1 MIEAYTPTSARK
13 NLYSIIKN
21 VNEQRK
27 PVMIDAADGNEEK
40 SAVVIGKQDWE
51 SIEETLYLVQTGT
64 MEKVQQREKDNS
76 GFTDLDDIDWD
87 EL

>member
-64 MEKVQQREKDNS
+64 MEKVQQREKDGS

>member
-27 PVMIDAADGNEEK
+27 PVMIGAADGNEEK

-76 GFTDLDDIDWD
+76 GFTDLNDIDWD

>member
-1 MIEAYTPTSARK
+1 MIEADTPTSARK

-40 SAVVIGKQDWE
+40 SAVIIGKQDWE
-51 SIEETLYLVQTGT
+51 SIEETLHLVQTGT
-64 MEKVQQREKDNS
+64 MEKVQQREKDAS
-76 GFTDLDDIDWD
+76 GFTDFADIDWD

>member
-64 MEKVQQREKDNS
+64 MEKVQQREKDDS
-76 GFTDLDDIDWD
+76 GFTDLNDIDWD

>member
-64 MEKVQQREKDNS
+64 MEKVQQREKDDS